1 MADVHVVFLTAII
14 TVETD
19 QIYPITNF
27 LKKNIKKK
35 VEQTIKAFVILVKTT
50 MCVQI
55 ISQGVKN
62 IREQY
67 SNYAVIGDM

>member
-27 LKKNIKKK
+27 LKN
-35 VEQTIKAFVILVKTT
+35 QH
-50 MCVQI
+50 
-55 ISQGVKN
+55 
-62 IREQY
+62 
-67 SNYAVIGDM
+67 